1 MDSETERGIEWDVQK
16 VLRQYYHHVDQREY
30 DKATA
35 LFTPDVD
42 WDVMGL
48 KVNNQEDMLE
58 ALQQSLGSD
67 TIRHVL
73 TNTVVTVVDENHA
86 TARSYNTLYYTADT
100 EYRES
105 DNPLA
110 MEGPHRLLD
119 SYAELTRTSDGWR
132 ISKRRSLIVFRR
144 DPDEPVPLE
153 TWGESEGRTSGD
165 A

>member
-48 KVNNQEDMLE
+48 KVNNHEDMLE

-73 TNTVVTVVDENHA
+73 TNTVVTVIDEDHA
-86 TARSYNTLYYTADT
+86 TARSYNTLYYTAGVRIEDQD
-100 EYRES
+100 E
-105 DNPLA
+105 PLEF
-110 MEGPHRLLD
+110 EGPHRTHD
-119 SYAELTRTSDGWR
+119 AYAELVRTDDGWK
-132 ISKRRSLIVFRR
+132 IAKRRTQMIFRR
-144 DPDEPVPLE
+144 NPDEPVTLE
-153 TWGESEGRTSGD
+153 IWSKATGKAS
-165 A
+165 